1 MDKVNHLSGKVKS
14 PFVHISF
21 PGTAH
26 FELSTLGKF
35 TPLVQISPPIQLIFG
50 KNNNV
55 VGIFQLFD
63 NWYGYC
69 STFGNRKKVLIVRE
83 ENNVVTKKYVDL
95 TNDAI
100 LGSPWYTLR
109 PNDIVYVEPLSR
121 RIFGIET
128 LPWSLITSAVSTTIV
143 IMTFMITLLN

>member
-1 MDKVNHLSGKVKS
+1 
-14 PFVHISF
+14 
-21 PGTAH
+21 
-26 FELSTLGKF
+26 
-35 TPLVQISPPIQLIFG
+35 
-50 KNNNV
+50 
-55 VGIFQLFD
+55 
-63 NWYGYC
+63 
-69 STFGNRKKVLIVRE
+69 NRKKVLIVRE
-83 ENNVVTKKYVDL
+83 ENNIVTKKYVDL

-128 LPWSLITSAVSTTIV
+128 MPWNLITSAISTTIV